1 MLKTIHE
8 IVEASVSGGF
18 WRFVGYW
25 LMIGLI
31 LGLIAQVIMY
41 GMKYTVKLINS
52 INSKNINK

>member
-18 WRFVGYW
+18 WRFCGYW
-25 LMIGLI
+25 LMLGLI
-31 LGLIAQVIMY
+31 LSIIAQVIMY

-52 INSKNINK
+52 LNSKNK